1 MNLAKIQ
8 RLLKL
13 LQLLQGGRPQNVN
26 SMSDA
31 CGVSRRTIFRDL
43 ETLRAAGV
51 PLAFDSNGQRFHI
64 PETYFLAPTSLS
76 SEEALSVM
84 VLCHELGDG
93 TGLPYYSSAR
103 RAATKLENSLPEH
116 MKRQLREISSSV
128 EIKLNPVHQPEEA
141 QSAYQ
146 SLVDAS
152 GHRQN
157 VRIKYR
163 SIFDGDVIQTKLS
176 PYKLLFSRHS
186 WYVIGR
192 SSIHR
197 AVRTFKVNR
206 IEHIE
211 TLDEPFEIPQNFQV
225 DRFLRN
231 AWHMIPEPGPDQHII
246 IRFDPLV
253 AQNVAEVQWHK
264 TQEIHWNDDGSI
276 NFEVT
281 VSGIREISW
290 WILGYGSRATV
301 LQPQSLCELIVQ
313 HAQKIVEN
321 HTSPA
326 PSERAS

>member
-26 SMSDA
+26 SMAEA

-51 PLAFDSNGQRFHI
+51 PLAFDSDGQRFHI
-64 PETYFLAPTSLS
+64 PETYFLAPTNLS

-116 MKRQLREISSSV
+116 MKQQLREISSSV
-128 EIKLNPVHQPEEA
+128 EIKLNPVNQPEEA
-141 QSAYQ
+141 HSAYQ
-146 SLVDAS
+146 KLVDAS
-152 GHRQN
+152 GHRHN
-157 VRIKYR
+157 VRINYR

-206 IEHIE
+206 IEKIE
-211 TLDEPFEIPQNFQV
+211 VLDDTFEIPQNFQV

-264 TQEIHWNDDGSI
+264 TQEIHWNEDGSI
-276 NFEVT
+276 DFEVN

-290 WILGYGSRATV
+290 WILGYGSRAKV
-301 LQPQSLCELIVQ
+301 LQPESLQKLIAD
-313 HAQKIVEN
+313 HARKILDNYEG
-321 HTSPA
+321 SP
-326 PSERAS
+326 